1 MRASQRGAAALELAL
16 AAPVL
21 LLLLLGSIDVSNAIL
36 VTRRL
41 EAVATAVADMASTG
55 SAQEQ
60 ALNIITD

>member
-1 MRASQRGAAALELAL
+1 
-16 AAPVL
+16 VL